1 MNFIEA
7 VESFFKNYATFTGR
21 SSRSEY
27 WYAFLFLIILGA
39 GLGFIEGFLGLFPY
53 TEESVLA
60 IIAQVF
66 LLVPSIAIIAR
77 RFHDINMSGWW
88 YLIAFTI
95 IGLIPVIYWLCKAGD
110 EDDNKYGSNPLN
122 KGD

>member
-1 MNFIEA
+1 MNFTEA

-27 WYAFLFLIILGA
+27 WYALLFLAILGF
-39 GLGFIEGFLGLFPY
+39 GLGFMEGFLNLFPN

-60 IIAQVF
+60 TIAQVF
-66 LLVPSIAIIAR
+66 VLVPSIAIIAR

-110 EDDNKYGSNPLN
+110 EEDNKYGSNPL
-122 KGD
+122 KKSV

>member
-27 WYAFLFLIILGA
+27 WYALLFLCMLMFV
-39 GLGFIEGFLGLFPY
+39 LGFIEGLLNLFPN

-60 IIAQVF
+60 TIVQVVV
-66 LLVPSIAIIAR
+66 LVPSIAIIVR
-77 RFHDINMSGWW
+77 RFHDINRSGWW
-88 YLIAFTI
+88 YLIGFTI
-95 IGLIPVIYWLCKAGD
+95 IGYILIIYWLCKAGD
-110 EDDNKYGSNPLN
+110 EGDNNYGSNPL
-122 KGD
+122 K